1 MTFAIAFPSAAS
13 EAILWPPT
21 PAGEAVEAGHPH
33 IGEADTH
40 QEHHD
45 HHGQSLVTE
54 YWFSVRVLSPTAWR
68 RYCSFAKIISGS
80 LRALTEP
87 LTDHLETK
95 IFLVS
100 RYFMKFFPIPGHEE
114 RSREISTQY
123 CDVNLSTN

>member
-1 MTFAIAFPSAAS
+1 MTFAIAFSGAAS
-13 EAILWPPT
+13 SAIPRPPT
-21 PAGEAVEAGHPH
+21 PAGKTLEAGHPH

-95 IFLVS
+95 IFLEDILVNS
-100 RYFMKFFPIPGHEE
+100 FRYPDTKRDHAKYQRNTVM
-114 RSREISTQY
+114 
-123 CDVNLSTN
+123 